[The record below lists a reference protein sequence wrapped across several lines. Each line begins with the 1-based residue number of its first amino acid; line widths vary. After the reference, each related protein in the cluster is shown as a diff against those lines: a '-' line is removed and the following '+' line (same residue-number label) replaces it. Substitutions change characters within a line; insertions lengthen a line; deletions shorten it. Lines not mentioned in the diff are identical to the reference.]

1 MTLFRKEALDHKRRK
16 LHGEVILVQ
25 PVGFFIMTVVF
36 FAVTLGLVGFLLN
49 GEYKRKETVVGYLA
63 PSNGLSIIR
72 ADQGGRLTQVF
83 VSEGDSVEAG
93 APLFESRVDVETE
106 GGFIGERRLES
117 TDVRL
122 SELREQLS
130 NTQKRFAGDRERLT
144 SQALNYERELD
155 GLLRRRLLQ
164 QEAVDLAQ
172 AQFKKIQRLT
182 EQEVT
187 SQLELDNARSVDIN
201 QRLALETV
209 DQQIISREGTL
220 SEVRFGIAGL
230 KNNENRELSQIRVQ
244 ISQLEE
250 SRTSIE
256 ASSRYLVRSP
266 IAGTVTA
273 LQGSAGQ
280 SVSPNAPI
288 VMIVPEGSGLQATL
302 LAPSR
307 SVGFLKAG
315 QDVNLLV
322 DAFPY
327 QKFGVQKGIIKDISA
342 TPYRPGE
349 LDAPIPY
356 EQAVYRVVVDL
367 NKQTVSAYGNEVDLK
382 AGMTLQGDLITDRRT
397 LMQWMLDPLMTMRR
411 G

>member
-1 MTLFRKEALDHKRRK
+1 MSLFRKEAIDHKRRK

-25 PVGFFIMTVVF
+25 PVSFFIMTAVF
-36 FAVTLGLVGFLLN
+36 FAVTLALVGFLIN
-49 GEYKRKETVVGYLA
+49 GEYKRKETVLGYLA
-63 PSNGLSIIR
+63 PANGLSLIR

-83 VSEGDSVEAG
+83 VNEGDYVEVG
-93 APLFESRVDVETE
+93 APLFESRVDVDTE

-122 SELREQLS
+122 SELKEQLV
-130 NTQKRFAGDRERLT
+130 NTQKRYAGDKDRLT
-144 SQALNYERELD
+144 SQVINYERELE
-155 GLLRRRLLQ
+155 GLSRRLELQ
-164 QEAVDLAQ
+164 KKAVDLGAQ
-172 AQFKKIQRLT
+172 QLVKYERLT
-182 EQEVT
+182 QQEVT
-187 SQLELDNARSVDIN
+187 SQLELDNSRSNDIN
-201 QRLALETV
+201 QRITLESIE
-209 DQQIISREGTL
+209 QQIIAREGAL
-220 SEVRFGIAGL
+220 SETKFSIAGL
-230 KNNENRELSQIRVQ
+230 KTNEERELSQIRVQ
-244 ISQLEE
+244 ISQLED

-256 ASSRYLVRSP
+256 ASSRYRVRSP

-273 LQGSAGQ
+273 LQGTIGQ
-280 SVSPNAPI
+280 SVPPNSPI
-288 VMIVPEGSGLQATL
+288 VMIIPQGSGLQATL

-307 SVGFLKAG
+307 SAGFLEAG

-327 QKFGVQKGIIKDISA
+327 QKFGVQKGVIKEVSA

-367 NKQTVSAYGNEVDLK
+367 SKQTVTAYGNEVDLK

-397 LMQWMLDPLMTMRR
+397 LMQWMLDPLFTMKRS
-411 G
+411 

>member
-1 MTLFRKEALDHKRRK
+1 MSLFRKEAIDHKRRK

-25 PVGFFIMTVVF
+25 PVSFFIMTAVF
-36 FAVTLGLVGFLLN
+36 FAVTLALVGFLIN
-49 GEYKRKETVVGYLA
+49 GEYKRKETVLGYLA
-63 PSNGLSIIR
+63 PANGLSLIR

-83 VSEGDSVEAG
+83 VNEGDYVEVG
-93 APLFESRVDVETE
+93 APLFESRVDVDTE

-122 SELREQLS
+122 SELKEQLV
-130 NTQKRFAGDRERLT
+130 NTQKRYAGDKDRLT
-144 SQALNYERELD
+144 SQVINYERELE
-155 GLLRRRLLQ
+155 GLSRRLELQ
-164 QEAVDLAQ
+164 KKAVDLGAQ
-172 AQFKKIQRLT
+172 QLVKYERLT
-182 EQEVT
+182 QQEVT
-187 SQLELDNARSVDIN
+187 SQLELDNSRSNDIN
-201 QRLALETV
+201 QRITLESIE
-209 DQQIISREGTL
+209 QQIIAREGAL
-220 SEVRFGIAGL
+220 SETKFSIAGL
-230 KNNENRELSQIRVQ
+230 KTNEERELSQIRVQ
-244 ISQLEE
+244 ISQLED

-256 ASSRYLVRSP
+256 ASSRYRVRSP

-273 LQGSAGQ
+273 LQGTIGQ
-280 SVSPNAPI
+280 SVPPNSPI
-288 VMIVPEGSGLQATL
+288 VMIIPQGSGLQATL

-307 SVGFLKAG
+307 SAGFLEAG

-327 QKFGVQKGIIKDISA
+327 QKFGVQKGVIKEISA

-367 NKQTVSAYGNEVDLK
+367 SKQTVTAYGNEVDLK

-397 LMQWMLDPLMTMRR
+397 LMQWMLDPLFTMKRS
-411 G
+411 